1 MDGTAV
7 FIDTDVYLDIA
18 LINLSQA
25 FGAAAEAMILVLV
38 TILLGGLKCYLLPEL
53 PEQFLITLCKI

>member
-38 TILLGGLKCYLLPEL
+38 TILLGGLKCYLVPEL
-53 PEQFLITLCKI
+53 LSNF